1 MNNELKEKLN
11 ENKYE
16 IKLEENVPQF
26 VYGIPDD
33 MRKEWDKEAKIEEK
47 YNIDSKDNY
56 PVEVYGIPKPIDDN
70 ENKYEIKPE
79 ENIPQKVYGI
89 PKPIDDNEN
98 KYEIKPEENIPQKV
112 YGIPNAM
119 PKREEKVMPPIED
132 KIIVKVKNSDKDYK
146 LIVKVDKTLV
156 GAFIYAGDANKIPTK
171 DDYIG
176 ISTISYYT
184 FYRDLRNMLKE
195 VEHNYAGTRDITW
208 SIEIN
213 RFGDEPEIYQGNG
226 EVPTNWN
233 LLMDLFA
240 KMDINYK
247 K

>member
-70 ENKYEIKPE
+70 ES
-79 ENIPQKVYGI
+79 
-89 PKPIDDNEN
+89 

-132 KIIVKVKNSDKDYK
+132 KIIVKVKNLDKDYE

-156 GAFIYAGDANKIPTK
+156 GAFLYAGNANRIPTK

-176 ISTISYYT
+176 ISTVSYYT
-184 FYRDLRNMLKE
+184 FYRDLKRLLND
-195 VEHNYAGTRDITW
+195 VDNNYAGSRDITW

-213 RFGDEPEIYQGNG
+213 RFGDKPEIYQGNG

>member
-1 MNNELKEKLN
+1 MSNELKEKLN

-56 PVEVYGIPKPIDDN
+56 PVEVYGIPKPID
-70 ENKYEIKPE
+70 
-79 ENIPQKVYGI
+79 V
-89 PKPIDDNEN
+89 NEN

-119 PKREEKVMPPIED
+119 PKKEEKVMPPIED
-132 KIIVKVKNSDKDYK
+132 KIIVKV
-146 LIVKVDKTLV
+146 DKTLV
-156 GAFIYAGDANKIPTK
+156 GAFLYAGEANKIPTK

-176 ISTISYYT
+176 ISTVSYYT
-184 FYRDLRNMLKE
+184 FYRDLRNVLKE
-195 VEHNYAGTRDITW
+195 VEHNYTGSRDITW

>member
-70 ENKYEIKPE
+70 ES
-79 ENIPQKVYGI
+79 
-89 PKPIDDNEN
+89 

-132 KIIVKVKNSDKDYK
+132 KIIVKVKNLDKDYE

-156 GAFIYAGDANKIPTK
+156 GAFLYAGNANRIPTK

-176 ISTISYYT
+176 ISTVSYYT
-184 FYRDLRNMLKE
+184 FYRDLKRLLND
-195 VEHNYAGTRDITW
+195 VDNNYAGSRDITW

-213 RFGDEPEIYQGNG
+213 RFGDKPEIYQGNG

-240 KMDINYK
+240 KMNINFK

>member
-1 MNNELKEKLN
+1 MNNELKEKQN

-26 VYGIPDD
+26 VYGIPDN
-33 MRKEWDKEAKIEEK
+33 MRKEWDKEAKI
-47 YNIDSKDNY
+47 
-56 PVEVYGIPKPIDDN
+56 
-70 ENKYEIKPE
+70 
-79 ENIPQKVYGI
+79 
-89 PKPIDDNEN
+89 NEN

-112 YGIPNAM
+112 YGIPNTM
-119 PKREEKVMPPIED
+119 LNKPKEKVMPPIED
-132 KIIVKVKNSDKDYK
+132 KIIIKVKNSDKDYK

-156 GAFIYAGDANKIPTK
+156 GAFLYAGDAARIPTLE
-171 DDYIG
+171 DFAS
-176 ISTISYYT
+176 ISTVTYYT

-195 VEHNYAGTRDITW
+195 VEHNYTGSRDITW

-213 RFGDEPEIYQGNG
+213 RFGDEPEIYHGNG
-226 EVPTNWN
+226 EVPKNWN
-233 LLMDLFA
+233 LLMDFFA